1 MSSASPGAGICAE
14 SDPGEGRWGQGVWSV
29 FRSEPRKTVTVTI
42 AGLTDVGESR
52 EHNED
57 GFLILDVGTG
67 RELPD
72 TTEEHS
78 LHESPVILAVSDGM
92 GGASA
97 GEIASAL
104 SLQILQEHTASA
116 DPELMKA
123 SATDLEAWLA
133 QGIQEAN
140 RRVREAS
147 QRDPSLR
154 GMGATLTVAAV
165 FPGTVVLAH
174 VGDSRAYL
182 QEKAGLRQLTTDH
195 TFVGQMVAQGHITPE
210 DARTHDHR
218 HLLLQAVGAKDV
230 LSVDTLT
237 VVLEPGSR
245 LLLCSDGL
253 HDLVEAEE
261 ISRVLSS
268 GTDPM
273 AQCETMIRGAL
284 SGGSSDNITVIV
296 LHTR

>member
-1 MSSASPGAGICAE
+1 MTA
-14 SDPGEGRWGQGVWSV
+14 
-29 FRSEPRKTVTVTI
+29 TI
-42 AGLTDVGESR
+42 AGLTDVGGSR

-57 GFLILDVGTG
+57 GFLMLDVGTG

-97 GEIASAL
+97 GEVASAL
-104 SLQILQEHTASA
+104 ILQVLQEHTASA
-116 DPELMKA
+116 GPELMKA
-123 SATDLEAWLA
+123 SAKDLESWLA
-133 QGIQEAN
+133 QGIHEAS
-140 RRVREAS
+140 RRVKEAS
-147 QRDPSLR
+147 QKDAFLR
-154 GMGATLTVAAV
+154 GMGATLTVAGV
-165 FPGTVVLAH
+165 FPGTAVLAH

-182 QEKAGLRQLTTDH
+182 QDKAGLRQLTTDH
-195 TFVGQMVAQGHITPE
+195 TFVGQMVARGHISPE

-218 HLLLQAVGAKDV
+218 HLLLQAVGVTDV
-230 LSVDTLT
+230 LSVETLT
-237 VVLEPGSR
+237 VALESGSR
-245 LLLCSDGL
+245 LLICSDGL

-268 GTDPM
+268 EMDPM
-273 AQCETMIRGAL
+273 AQCEALVRGAL